1 MVSDAHTIVFLGF
14 SYHPENMNLLGLEHV
29 GDVEQIFGTAKGLS
43 ESDAAFILKQIEA
56 SVSRKKSRKKVPVII
71 RDMTCAGLLGEYSRT
86 LFVAGATH
94 H

>member
-1 MVSDAHTIVFLGF
+1 MK
-14 SYHPENMNLLGLEHV
+14 LLGLEHA

-43 ESDAAFILKQIEA
+43 ESDAAFILKEIEA
-56 SVSRKKSRKKVPVII
+56 GFRKKKGRKMAPVAI
-71 RDMTCAGLLGEYSRT
+71 RDMTCAELLGEYSRT